1 MPAHP
6 DPRILGPAAQ
16 PDPRS
21 TGLVRE
27 PDPARLKCFG
37 SGSTVLGLA
46 EQHDLSL
53 LAHFG
58 SVLGLTWQP
67 DLIAFG
73 RGDNAPNRNS

>member
-21 TGLVRE
+21 AGQVRE

-37 SGSTVLGLA
+37 SG
-46 EQHDLSL
+46 
-53 LAHFG
+53 
-58 SVLGLTWQP
+58 
-67 DLIAFG
+67 
-73 RGDNAPNRNS
+73 